1 MASTPNPPSE
11 DFAGAANDWDLER
24 LYEKLARAK
33 KEWASHTRAGLTPTE
48 KLHLRGLLCGCSPAE
63 IAEKLPKDRRGLEA
77 NLSRGLYRYVEI
89 LTGREPNTLS
99 NWRDVIDWLD
109 AAGYRTGPS
118 ARRGQDWDGAP
129 DASVFYGRTGEL
141 GNLEQW
147 IVRERCRLVA
157 IWGMGGIG
165 KTALAARMAQQT
177 KDKFEYIV
185 WQSLRHAPPL
195 NELLANLI
203 QFLANRQETDWP
215 ATVAGRVSR
224 LMEYLRTHRCLV
236 VLDEW
241 QSVLRPGQPAGHYL
255 DGYEEYGELLRQV
268 GESSHQ
274 SCLLLASWEKP
285 KEIAVL
291 ESPNLSVRS
300 FPLKGLGEAAKE
312 ILREKGLSEQ
322 ERWEE
327 LIRAYGGNPLALKMV
342 AATIQDVFAGSV
354 SEFLNK
360 SLYLGDFEYL
370 LYQHFK
376 RLSEFEKEIVGRLAN
391 RQPLSISQ
399 LREDMQLEG
408 ATELLKALESLV
420 RRSLIEKV
428 KESSEMLYTVQPVVV
443 KYVSNQSSRR

>member
-1 MASTPNPPSE
+1 MASTPKPPPE

-24 LYEKLARAK
+24 LYQKLAAAK
-33 KEWASHTRAGLTPTE
+33 KEWAPHKKSGLTPIE
-48 KLHLRGLLCGCSPAE
+48 KLHLRGLLCGYSPAV
-63 IAEKLPKDRRGLEA
+63 IAKKLSIIPRGLEA
-77 NLSRGLYRYVEI
+77 DLCKGLYRYVEI
-89 LTGREPNTLS
+89 LTGRPANTLS
-99 NWRDVIDWLD
+99 NWRDIIDWLD
-109 AAGYRTGPS
+109 EAGYKIGP
-118 ARRGQDWDGAP
+118 ARRCQDWDGAP

-141 GNLEQW
+141 ETLEQW
-147 IVRERCRLVA
+147 IVRDRCRLVA

-185 WQSLRHAPPL
+185 WRSLRHAPPL

-203 QFLANRQETDWP
+203 QFLTNRQETDWP
-215 ATVAGRVSR
+215 ATVLGRVSR

-236 VLDEW
+236 VLDDW

-255 DGYEEYGELLRQV
+255 DGYEEYGELLTQV

-291 ESPNLSVRS
+291 ESPTLSVRS
-300 FPLKGLGEAAKE
+300 FQLEGLGEAAKE

-327 LIRAYGGNPLALKMV
+327 LIRAYRGNPLALKIV

-354 SEFLNK
+354 SEFLMK

-376 RLSEFEKEIVGRLAN
+376 RLSELEKEIVGLIAS
-391 RQPLSISQ
+391 RQPLSICQ
-399 LREDMQLEG
+399 LREEMQLEG
-408 ATELLKALESLV
+408 SAELLKALESLV

-428 KESSEMLYTVQPVVV
+428 KESSGTLYTVQPVVV
-443 KYVSNQSSRR
+443 KYVSNQSPRR

>member
-11 DFAGAANDWDLER
+11 DFAGAKNYWDLER
-24 LYEKLARAK
+24 LYEKLAAAK
-33 KEWASHTRAGLTPTE
+33 KKWAPYKRSGLTPTE
-48 KLHLRGLLCGCSPAE
+48 KLHLRGLLCGHSPAE
-63 IAEKLPKDRRGLEA
+63 IAKKIRKDHRGLEA
-77 NLSRGLYRYVEI
+77 DLCKGLYRYVEI
-89 LTGREPNTLS
+89 LTEREPNTLS
-99 NWRDVIDWLD
+99 NWKDIVLWLD
-109 AAGYRTGPS
+109 AAGYRIGPS
-118 ARRGQDWDGAP
+118 ARRCQDWDGAP
-129 DASVFYGRTGEL
+129 DVSAFYGRTGEL

-185 WQSLRHAPPL
+185 WRSLRHAPPL
-195 NELLANLI
+195 NELVANLI

-224 LMEYLRTHRCLV
+224 LMDYLRTHRCLV

-255 DGYEEYGELLRQV
+255 DGYEEYGELLTQV

-291 ESPNLSVRS
+291 ESPTLPVRS
-300 FPLKGLGEAAKE
+300 FPLNGLGEAAKE

-327 LIRAYGGNPLALKMV
+327 LIRAYRGNPLALKMV

-354 SEFLNK
+354 SEFLKK

-376 RLSEFEKEIVGRLAN
+376 RLSELEKEILAMLAS
-391 RQPLSISQ
+391 RQPLSICQ
-399 LREDMQLEG
+399 LREEMQLEG
-408 ATELLKALESLV
+408 STELLKALESLV

-428 KESSEMLYTVQPVVV
+428 KESSGTLYTVQPVVV
-443 KYVSNQSSRR
+443 KYVSNQSLRR

>member
-1 MASTPNPPSE
+1 MASTPKPPPE

-48 KLHLRGLLCGCSPAE
+48 KLHLQGLLCGYSPAE

-99 NWRDVIDWLD
+99 NWRDIIDWLD
-109 AAGYRTGPS
+109 AAGYKIGS
-118 ARRGQDWDGAP
+118 ARRCQDWDGAP

-185 WQSLRHAPPL
+185 WRSLRHAPPPD
-195 NELLANLI
+195 ELVANLI

-291 ESPNLSVRS
+291 ESPTLPVRS
-300 FPLKGLGEAAKE
+300 FQLEGLGEAAKE
-312 ILREKGLSEQ
+312 ILREKGLSEDK
-322 ERWEE
+322 RWEE
-327 LIRAYGGNPLALKMV
+327 LIRAYRGNPLALKIV

-354 SEFLNK
+354 SEFLKK

-376 RLSEFEKEIVGRLAN
+376 RLSELEKEIVGRLASW
-391 RQPLSISQ
+391 QPLSICQ

-408 ATELLKALESLV
+408 TTELLKALESLV

-428 KESSEMLYTVQPVVV
+428 KESSGTLYTVQPVVV

>member
-1 MASTPNPPSE
+1 MASTPKPPPE

-24 LYEKLARAK
+24 LYENLARAK
-33 KEWASHTRAGLTPTE
+33 KEWASHARVGLTPTE

-63 IAEKLPKDRRGLEA
+63 IAEQISITPSGLKA
-77 NLSRGLYRYVEI
+77 TLCKGLYRYVEI

-99 NWRDVIDWLD
+99 NWRDVIEWLD
-109 AAGYRTGPS
+109 AAAYRIGPS
-118 ARRGQDWDGAP
+118 ARRCQDWDGAP

-165 KTALAARMAQQT
+165 KTSLAARMAQQT
-177 KDKFEYIV
+177 KDKFECVV
-185 WQSLRHAPPL
+185 WRSLRHAPPL
-195 NELLANLI
+195 NELLANLM

-224 LMEYLRTHRCLV
+224 LMDYLRTHRCLV

-255 DGYEEYGELLRQV
+255 DGYEEYGELLTQV

-291 ESPNLSVRS
+291 ESPTLPVRS
-300 FPLKGLGEAAKE
+300 FPLNGLGEAAKE

-327 LIRAYGGNPLALKMV
+327 LIRAYRGNPLALKIV

-354 SEFLNK
+354 SEFLKK

-376 RLSEFEKEIVGRLAN
+376 RLSELEKEIVAMLAS
-391 RQPLSISQ
+391 RQPLSICQ
-399 LREDMQLEG
+399 LREEMQLEG
-408 ATELLKALESLV
+408 STELLKALESLV

-428 KESSEMLYTVQPVVV
+428 KESSGMLYTVQPVVV
-443 KYVSNQSSRR
+443 KYVSNQSPRR